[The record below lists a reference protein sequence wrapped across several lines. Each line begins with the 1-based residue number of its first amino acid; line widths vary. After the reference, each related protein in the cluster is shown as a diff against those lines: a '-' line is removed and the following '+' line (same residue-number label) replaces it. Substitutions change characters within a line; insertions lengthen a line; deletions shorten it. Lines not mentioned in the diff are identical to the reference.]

1 MDHASLRL
9 QRGTDFRSGS
19 ENRAS
24 LRPSTQ
30 DEKEASDHQYVTFE
44 VINATSQCAVRHRQ
58 PVKLRKAIANVFM
71 YSWTAENY

>member
-9 QRGTDFRSGS
+9 QRETNS

-30 DEKEASDHQYVTFE
+30 DAKEASDHQYVTFE
-44 VINATSQCAVRHRQ
+44 VVNATSQCGARHRQ
-58 PVKLRKAIANVFM
+58 NVELREAMANFFM
-71 YSWTAENY
+71 YW